1 MKLIEETWK
10 TGTAYEVLLVA
21 DKAPAALPASGKD
34 VDGMNDAHTFAPMSV
49 CMWWTRRQRI
59 SSTWPTSPAGSWDNK
74 ARKRSV

>member
-49 CMWWTRRQRI
+49 LYVVDQRI
-59 SSTWPTSPAGSWDNK
+59 SSTWPTSPAGSWANK